1 MQTPS
6 RIDAVD
12 VRHLDSNPNT
22 HAEVPM
28 SPAKP
33 LAMPDGI
40 ASFGYVDT
48 TLGEIAYRELGEGPV
63 ALFLHGLPLS
73 GEEWMPVMHD
83 LADVRRCIA
92 PDQLAL
98 GATRPRSDSD
108 LSYEGQVRM
117 LLEFL
122 EGLGINAVDLVGNDT
137 GGVAQI
143 FAARYPRHVRTLT
156 LTNCEVHD
164 CWPNALLKRFYAGV
178 ADGSVPAL
186 LKNALA
192 EPALAAEHLGALV
205 YEDAAF
211 FDADRVQRY
220 LAPIVETEER
230 LAMFAKLCEW
240 RPSREQIMRAAGAQR
255 ASNVPAQ
262 VIWGTGDV
270 VFDAEP
276 SLQWLGENL
285 GGLRRIVR
293 VPRGK
298 LFFPEEHPRVV
309 STLLAEFWGA
319 SAG

>member
-1 MQTPS
+1 
-6 RIDAVD
+6 
-12 VRHLDSNPNT
+12 
-22 HAEVPM
+22 M
-28 SPAKP
+28 SPANP
-33 LAMPDGI
+33 VAMPDGI

-48 TLGEIAYRELGEGPV
+48 PLGEIAYREFGDGPV

-73 GEEWMPVMHD
+73 GEEWLPVMRD

-98 GATRPRSDSD
+98 GASRPHGDSD
-108 LSYEGQVRM
+108 LSYEGQARM
-117 LLEFL
+117 LVEFL
-122 EGLGINAVDLVGNDT
+122 ERLGISTVDLVGNDT
-137 GGVAQI
+137 GGGVAQI

-178 ADGSVPAL
+178 ADGSVTGLFRSAL
-186 LKNALA
+186 G
-192 EPALAAEHLGALV
+192 EPALAVEHLGALV
-205 YEDAAF
+205 YENAGF
-211 FDADRVQRY
+211 FDEGRVQRY
-220 LAPIVETEER
+220 LAPIVENDER
-230 LAMFAKLCEW
+230 ITMFGRLCDW
-240 RPSREQIMRAAGAQR
+240 RPSREQIMRASGALR
-255 ASNVPAQ
+255 ASNIPAQ

-285 GGLRRIVR
+285 GGLRRMVR

-319 SAG
+319 SVG